1 MKILHLNTSDI
12 EGGAA
17 RGTYQLHRAII
28 NSGVKSELLVAWK
41 QSDDFTV
48 IDPKG
53 KIRKGFFRLLP
64 EIDSLPLL
72 FYKSRYKHIFSP
84 SWAPSLIYNKIRRLE
99 PDILHLHWICGGFV
113 RPEYLAKINKPV
125 VWTIRDMWG
134 FTGGCHSAFDCNR
147 YMQSC
152 GNCPQLK
159 SGSENDLSRK
169 LWMRKNKAWKDLN
182 ITIVA
187 ISHWLADCAKKSSLF
202 KNYRIEVI
210 HNALDENTFKPIDKI
225 VAKKILN
232 IATAKKVILF
242 GAWNATRDI
251 NKGFQYL
258 LPAIQDFAK
267 KGFGQTS
274 ELIIFGSN
282 EPAKAPNFGMKTT
295 YLGRL
300 HDDITLA
307 LVYSAADV
315 TVAPSIQEAFGKTA
329 IESLACGT
337 PVVSFDTTGLKDIVE
352 HKMNGYRAKAFSFQD
367 LAKGIAWI
375 LRDKQRYRRMSI
387 SARKKVEE
395 KFTLDVCVQKYM
407 EIYRNL
413 LA

>member
-1 MKILHLNTSDI
+1 MKILHVNTSDI

-28 NSGVKSELLVAWK
+28 NSGVKSRLLVAWK
-41 QSDDFTV
+41 KSDDFTV
-48 IDPKG
+48 LDPKG

-72 FYKSRYKHIFSP
+72 FYKRRYKYIFSP
-84 SWAPSLIYNKIRRLE
+84 SWVPSMIHNKIRRIE
-99 PDILHLHWICGGFV
+99 PDILHLHWICGGFM
-113 RPEYLAKINKPV
+113 RPEYFAKINKPL

-134 FTGGCHSAFDCNR
+134 FTGGCHYAFDCNR
-147 YMQSC
+147 YMESC

-159 SGSENDLSRK
+159 SGSGNDLSHK
-169 LWMRKNKAWKDLN
+169 LWLRKNKAWKDLN

-202 KNYRIEVI
+202 NNYRIEVI

-232 IATAKKVILF
+232 IAPSKKVILF
-242 GAWNATRDI
+242 GAWNATR
-251 NKGFQYL
+251 NKVKGFQHL
-258 LPAIQDFAK
+258 LPAIQDLAK
-267 KGFGQTS
+267 KGFGKNF
-274 ELIIFGSN
+274 ELFVFGSC
-282 EPAKAPNFGMKTT
+282 EPQKAPNFGMKTT

-300 HDDITLA
+300 HDNITLA

-315 TVAPSIQEAFGKTA
+315 TVVPSIQEAFGKTA

-337 PVVSFDTTGLKDIVE
+337 PVVSFDTSGLKDIVE
-352 HKMNGYRAKAFSFQD
+352 HKMNGYRAKPFSSQD

-375 LRDKQRYRRMSI
+375 LSDKPQWQKMSI
-387 SARKKVEE
+387 RARKKVEE
-395 KFTLDVCVQKYM
+395 EFTLDVCAQKYM